1 MQTVYK
7 IDPTLFTKQLYE
19 KMQKVSP
26 AIAQME
32 LYEFQYALDN
42 LTPAGDSWVTIEL
55 ESIKTIEDTVNSR
68 TFYDSIQI
76 KQRKGDRILFDEKI
90 VRLTQMLLV
99 GLVSG
104 DYPVDWVN
112 KHFYFDIRGFFFLH
126 RTNYFTDPIIA
137 HLGGK
142 PFCRFEPKQK
152 QLLLQ
157 QDIGYLDFK
166 RANAEVDQLFID
178 SILRDCKN
186 QRNSHPDRNRRAYC
200 CRQNRDRGT
209 ITNSISGKFPAGNI
223 DRVR

>member
-7 IDPTLFTKQLYE
+7 IIRPYSQSSYMKRC
-19 KMQKVSP
+19 KRSSP

-42 LTPAGDSWVTIEL
+42 LTPAGDGWVTIEL

-76 KQRKGDRILFDEKI
+76 KQRKGDRIVFDEKI

-126 RTNYFTDPIIA
+126 RTNYFTDPILA

-152 QLLLQ
+152 QLVLH
-157 QDIGYLDFK
+157 QDIGY
-166 RANAEVDQLFID
+166 
-178 SILRDCKN
+178 
-186 QRNSHPDRNRRAYC
+186 
-200 CRQNRDRGT
+200 
-209 ITNSISGKFPAGNI
+209 
-223 DRVR
+223 